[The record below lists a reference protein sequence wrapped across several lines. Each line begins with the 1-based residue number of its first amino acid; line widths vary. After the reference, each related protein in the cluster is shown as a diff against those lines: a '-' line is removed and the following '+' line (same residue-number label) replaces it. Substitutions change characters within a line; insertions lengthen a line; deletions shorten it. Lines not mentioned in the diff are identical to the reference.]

1 MTVIVMTREMGS
13 LGLPLP
19 ARSRAPDRRSE
30 AQTPPANTN
39 GDRLT
44 PIDYIVT
51 FLLFLSTLTG
61 PALVWTLLSL

>member
-1 MTVIVMTREMGS
+1 MTVIAMTRGMGS

-30 AQTPPANTN
+30 VQTPPANTN